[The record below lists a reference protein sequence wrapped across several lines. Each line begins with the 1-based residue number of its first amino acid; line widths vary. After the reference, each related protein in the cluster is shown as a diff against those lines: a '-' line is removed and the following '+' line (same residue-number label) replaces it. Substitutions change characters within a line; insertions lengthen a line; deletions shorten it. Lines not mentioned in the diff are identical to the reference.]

1 MNKWERLKDMNEKK
15 NLIIDN
21 MINKVFCKIE
31 KIIGIEK
38 FDDMKILI
46 DTDGKLSDEIVIT
59 LKDDMHYNR

>member
-1 MNKWERLKDMNEKK
+1 MGKVKGHERKK